1 MKRLGL
7 IGFSLMVALFLF
19 ASAHAGPVVVPGSYS
34 TDDGDFTTT
43 FWKEKFFG
51 GGPGQ
56 PGNVLMA
63 VGQGFILQNVVLQS
77 VEECAGEADQW
88 CGLATGDPCYSNQ
101 WDYKTTYEGGFLRLN
116 SKGPWLKKG
125 KLKDATDL
133 QATNYSY
140 VDQDNNLHFCL
151 TINDAFD
158 RVQNVS
164 YDIVA
169 TFDGTPD
176 NYQMKYDEDGPVF
189 QKGYYFNAV
198 ITISDD
204 LSPSP
209 K

>member
-1 MKRLGL
+1 MKRLAL
-7 IGFSLMVALFLF
+7 MGFTFTVALLLTT
-19 ASAHAGPVVVPGSYS
+19 SAHAGPFVYPGTYS
-34 TDDGDFTTT
+34 TDAGDFTTK

-77 VEECAGEADQW
+77 VEECTGDADQW
-88 CGLATGDPCYSNQ
+88 CGLASGDPCYSGQ
-101 WDYKTTYEGGFLRLN
+101 WTYKTTYEGGFLRLN

-140 VDQDNNLHFCL
+140 VDLDGNLHFCL
-151 TINDAFD
+151 TINGEFD
-158 RVQNVS
+158 RMPEYS
-164 YDIVA
+164 YEIEA
-169 TFDGTPD
+169 TFDGTPN
-176 NYQMKYDEDGPVF
+176 NYQMKHDEYGPVY
-189 QKGYYFNAV
+189 QRGYDSNAE
-198 ITISDD
+198 ITITDTS
-204 LSPSP
+204 SPSP

>member
-1 MKRLGL
+1 MKRLAL
-7 IGFSLMVALFLF
+7 MGFTFTVALLLTT
-19 ASAHAGPVVVPGSYS
+19 SAHAGPFVFPGTYS
-34 TDDGDFTTT
+34 TDSDDFTTK

-63 VGQGFILQNVVLQS
+63 VGQGFILQNVVLEDTVFCETPGCNLPLEHPCS
-77 VEECAGEADQW
+77 YSEEWTYE
-88 CGLATGDPCYSNQ
+88 
-101 WDYKTTYEGGFLRLN
+101 TTYRGGFLRLN

-133 QATNYSY
+133 EATNYSY
-140 VDQDNNLHFCL
+140 VDQDQNLHFCL
-151 TINDAFD
+151 TISDDTFD

-176 NYQMKYDEDGPVF
+176 NYQMKYDEEGPVF
-189 QKGYYFNAV
+189 QRGYDFDAEIM
-198 ITISDD
+198 ITDTS
-204 LSPSP
+204 SPSP